1 MSEDAVQNYRLK
13 LGPAVSEYL
22 SKLPEQTPAALD
34 AAFIA
39 LLGDRERLAKAEARS
54 AEQDRLLGTLSDH
67 NAKMAEA
74 LAATSTSVSK
84 LTEMVDHRTKVMITI
99 FLQISGL
106 VGSKFAVGTDLEHIH
121 RRFTELTGDLEVQIE
136 KLVGQVREQKQKRE
150 AKVIQATSRAEE
162 ERLTLAERTAE
173 TAVPEIPQPRRGGM
187 ER

>member
-22 SKLPEQTPAALD
+22 SKLPEQPPAALD

-84 LTEMVDHRTKVMITI
+84 LTEMVDHRTKEMITI
-99 FLQISGL
+99 FLQISG
-106 VGSKFAVGTDLEHIH
+106 
-121 RRFTELTGDLEVQIE
+121 
-136 KLVGQVREQKQKRE
+136 
-150 AKVIQATSRAEE
+150 
-162 ERLTLAERTAE
+162 
-173 TAVPEIPQPRRGGM
+173 
-187 ER
+187 